1 MKNKNGKGKI
11 ASSLVFISL
20 VSLLAARSNADPE
33 GQKIPQHDAAAI
45 IKLVTV
51 RVLDQEGRPVT
62 DLKKEDFVLHDN
74 GEKKVIT
81 EFEVHIL
88 SGEGIKAGSSE
99 EAAKEAMQIEG
110 MNRRM
115 FIFLDIQGSDVTGNA
130 NAKKAALHFID
141 TMLMPGDE
149 LGLLGFSPTRG
160 FLIQE
165 YLTTD
170 HKKIRGAVEKLKDI
184 EVMPSAGSVSGGEL
198 DDSVRGRS
206 GGSGG
211 STSGGS
217 SGSSG
222 SASGGGIFGYGGIS
236 LAVPGSRQRHR
247 GDFIPRMLD
256 LTEALKYIPGNKS
269 LIVFSARNIGPYA
282 EPLGREFAS
291 ASTPVYTVNTRNW
304 IREGVMTLS
313 VKKKHTFS
321 EHPLQDLALASGGK
335 YFADIKDVATIS
347 RELQSLTGNFYVL
360 GYYIDETWDGK
371 YHRIEVKVDKPGLQV
386 LAQHGYFN
394 PRPFA
399 ELTDFQKQ
407 IHLFD
412 LVFTDKYATSG
423 LLEIPLAPLYISGEE
438 ETNCFLLSQIAV
450 DEKTGIPPVDVEI
463 YALFFDEDHNIAKEI
478 NGEIDFS
485 PFDDDILIPY
495 FQANLRPG
503 QYDCRIVAR
512 DKETG
517 QALVGTTAFEI
528 PDTSSDDKALTSP
541 LLFTAGSESK
551 VFKFSKRKK
560 ATDRELS
567 LGDVYRFLPKN
578 HRLIVRE
585 IGPETKNLL
594 AVLPLTFA
602 SGSAPAFEF
611 AALLRPKSE
620 GETMEIPIKITDVRS
635 INENKDILMMEISLP
650 ELAPGEYELEIE
662 AFGKD
667 TSARLS
673 VHRSLIL
680 R

>member
-1 MKNKNGKGKI
+1 
-11 ASSLVFISL
+11 
-20 VSLLAARSNADPE
+20 
-33 GQKIPQHDAAAI
+33 
-45 IKLVTV
+45 
-51 RVLDQEGRPVT
+51 
-62 DLKKEDFVLHDN
+62 
-74 GEKKVIT
+74 
-81 EFEVHIL
+81 
-88 SGEGIKAGSSE
+88 
-99 EAAKEAMQIEG
+99 
-110 MNRRM
+110 
-115 FIFLDIQGSDVTGNA
+115 
-130 NAKKAALHFID
+130 
-141 TMLMPGDE
+141 
-149 LGLLGFSPTRG
+149 
-160 FLIQE
+160 
-165 YLTTD
+165 
-170 HKKIRGAVEKLKDI
+170 
-184 EVMPSAGSVSGGEL
+184 
-198 DDSVRGRS
+198 
-206 GGSGG
+206 
-211 STSGGS
+211 
-217 SGSSG
+217 
-222 SASGGGIFGYGGIS
+222 
-236 LAVPGSRQRHR
+236 
-247 GDFIPRMLD
+247 
-256 LTEALKYIPGNKS
+256 
-269 LIVFSARNIGPYA
+269 
-282 EPLGREFAS
+282 
-291 ASTPVYTVNTRNW
+291 
-304 IREGVMTLS
+304 
-313 VKKKHTFS
+313 
-321 EHPLQDLALASGGK
+321 
-335 YFADIKDVATIS
+335 
-347 RELQSLTGNFYVL
+347 
-360 GYYIDETWDGK
+360 
-371 YHRIEVKVDKPGLQV
+371 
-386 LAQHGYFN
+386 
-394 PRPFA
+394 
-399 ELTDFQKQ
+399 
-407 IHLFD
+407 
-412 LVFTDKYATSG
+412 
-423 LLEIPLAPLYISGEE
+423 
-438 ETNCFLLSQIAV
+438 
-450 DEKTGIPPVDVEI
+450 VEI